1 MKKISKIAIIFMLL
15 LPAVVQAS
23 AYEPIPFRAVSTFEE
38 DIIDPSF
45 KEVEFKV
52 KDITIYPHNI
62 VLIRKEA
69 TVSSGNKFF
78 TDVEGTVFPGCVRI
92 IQNVATIKEINV
104 KSSFR
109 ILTPSASNIFDIS
122 KLLKE
127 SKGNLVELITTDG
140 FYQGKVLWVLNG
152 FIFLSDVYLQKI
164 FGDKIEERN
173 ASYICLKMSD
183 IKNIILMDE
192 PDLSDMMEPD
202 EPEPE
207 TDNTPKTRISWED
220 TGGGSRKVTIIY
232 IASGISWESKYFL
245 DTFTSFSDGSEDESR
260 LEHWAS
266 ISNNLG
272 YDLTDVNVRLVAGDI
287 KLENPGNNRA
297 GEGYKLNYAQSLI
310 NNYDAFGRV
319 GASEPSQPSS
329 FSMQEY
335 EVYTLPYKIT
345 LKKGETK
352 LIQIQACDVEIET
365 EYVYDATH
373 LQANRNRYRNW
384 ENEANGKVQKILKIK
399 NNGKTWPAGMVT
411 VYQDYMV
418 IGQDGI
424 QWTPKGREAKITIGV
439 ASDIE
444 VKKKITV
451 KKINP
456 ENRHDDDYD
465 YTITILIHNYKD
477 KKVSVKVFDK
487 FVNEALDLTSNPDYE
502 EKPGNQM
509 VWTVSLN
516 SGEDKKIVYTYE
528 TRD

>member
-1 MKKISKIAIIFMLL
+1 MKNICKIAIIFMLL

-23 AYEPIPFRAVSTFEE
+23 AYKPIPLYTTTAVDEE
-38 DIIDPSF
+38 SLDPSF
-45 KEVEFKV
+45 KEVDFEF
-52 KDITIYPHNI
+52 KDITIYPHSI

-78 TDVEGTVFPGCVRI
+78 TNVEGNVFPGCVRI
-92 IQNVATIKEINV
+92 IEKGATIKEINV
-104 KSSFR
+104 KSNFR
-109 ILTPSASNIFDIS
+109 ILTPSATNIFDIS

-127 SKGNLVELITTDG
+127 SKGTLVELITSDG

-152 FIFLSDVYLQKI
+152 FIFLSDAYLQKI

-173 ASYICLKMSD
+173 ASYICLKISD
-183 IKNIILMDE
+183 IKNIILMEE
-192 PDLSDMMEPD
+192 PDISDMMEPEER
-202 EPEPE
+202 EPKA
-207 TDNTPKTRISWED
+207 DNSPKTRISWED
-220 TGGGSRKVTIIY
+220 TGSGSRKVTIIY
-232 IASGISWESKYFL
+232 IVSGISWESKYFL
-245 DTFTSFSDGSEDESR
+245 DTFTSFSDGNEDEST

-266 ISNNLG
+266 ISNNIG
-272 YDLTDVNVRLVAGDI
+272 YDLTDVNIRLVAGDI
-287 KLENPGNNRA
+287 KLENPGNN
-297 GEGYKLNYAQSLI
+297 GGGVEFKMYYAQSLI
-310 NNYDAFGRV
+310 GDYREDSSSNPD
-319 GASEPSQPSS
+319 QPSS

-352 LIQIQACDVEIET
+352 LIQIQTCDVEIVT

-373 LQANRNRYRNW
+373 LTPNRNRYRDW
-384 ENEANGKVQKILKIK
+384 ENEAAGKVQKILKVK

-444 VKKKITV
+444 VKKKVTV
-451 KKINP
+451 KKIET
-456 ENRHDDDYD
+456 ENKYDDDYD
-465 YTITILIHNYKD
+465 YTVTITIHNYKD
-477 KKVSVKVFDK
+477 EQVSVKVFDK
-487 FVNEALDLTSNPDYE
+487 FVNDALNLASNPDFE
-502 EKPGNQM
+502 EKPGNLM
-509 VWTVSLN
+509 EWKVSL
-516 SGEDKKIVYTYE
+516 SSDEDKKIVYTYE